1 MDTKLHTEPQG
12 QIQSLYQTLVSRQ
25 ENVTEFRLLLAE
37 YPPNCEEGTEPPAAI
52 AVRQKL
58 DQCVRDWTRQ
68 PFDGF
73 TVAQIQM
80 WRAIV
85 IDRRIAIAVSSWNDS
100 RS

>member
-1 MDTKLHTEPQG
+1 MDTKLHTEPQE
-12 QIQSLYQTLVSRQ
+12 QIRSLFQTLVSRQ
-25 ENVTEFRLLLAE
+25 ENVDQFRLLLSQ

-52 AVRQKL
+52 EARLKL

-85 IDRRIAIAVSSWNDS
+85 IDRRIAVPLSWSDPRN
-100 RS
+100 